1 MDHDRPP
8 GEPWTQEPP
17 ASDFE
22 LYQRQW
28 AVLCH
33 LAALLQIVLPTI
45 GNMVGPAVVWL
56 VKKEQYPLVNT
67 EGKESL
73 NFQISMTVYT
83 WLISALLAL
92 TCIGKLLIPIA
103 VLAAAVVDVVLV
115 VVAAVRTNRREVFR
129 YPLCIRF
136 LS

>member
-8 GEPWTQEPP
+8 GEPWAPEAP

-33 LAALLQIVLPTI
+33 LAALLQIVLPTV
-45 GNMVGPAVVWL
+45 GNIVGPAVVWL

-92 TCIGKLLIPIA
+92 TCVGKLLIPIA
-103 VLAAAVVDVVLV
+103 VLASAIVDVVLV
-115 VVAAVRTNRREVFR
+115 VVAAVRTNRQEAYR

>member
-8 GEPWTQEPP
+8 GEPWAHEAP

-33 LAALLQIVLPTI
+33 LAALLQIVLPTV
-45 GNMVGPAVVWL
+45 GNIVGPAVVWL

-92 TCIGKLLIPIA
+92 TCVGKLLIPIA
-103 VLAAAVVDVVLV
+103 VLASAIVDVVLV
-115 VVAAVRTNRREVFR
+115 VVAAVRTNRQEAYR